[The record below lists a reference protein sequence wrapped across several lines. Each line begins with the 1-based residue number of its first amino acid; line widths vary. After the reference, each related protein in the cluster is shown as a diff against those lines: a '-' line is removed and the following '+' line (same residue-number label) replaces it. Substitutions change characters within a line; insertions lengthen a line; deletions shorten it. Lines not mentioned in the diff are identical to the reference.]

1 MTGPIKKFSCPHCD
15 KEHAILTSKC
25 PETGDPI
32 SIIYKLQGRVV
43 GGKYE
48 VGKRIAEGGMGIV
61 YEGRH
66 RDIGKRVAIKFLFPE
81 MKASE
86 EVLSRFQNEARIAAS
101 IAHKNIVDV
110 FDVGSTHDGVPFII
124 MEYLEGNSLGD
135 IMQLGTVSEQMAIEI
150 CIEILSALNAV
161 HSKGIIHRDLK
172 PDNTF
177 VMEQSGGDQ
186 IVKLLDFGISYLS
199 GPMELEGKELL
210 KTKTGIIIG
219 TPKYMS
225 PEQARGSK
233 TLDARADLYAVGVM
247 LYQMVTGKLP
257 FDAENYNSLIIAIT
271 SEEPIPPRFYR
282 PELSTVLED
291 IILKAIEKDPNRRF
305 QSAAEFAAHLMILKG
320 FEASV
325 PSFVA
330 AIPDD
335 VMQKIRNS
343 IPPELR
349 GRQLTP
355 SVEILTSDIA
365 KRRLTPSIG
374 SFSKAKG
381 QARSPSQRP
390 SNGTPGDRSTSY
402 PSISFSDRSRTPSP
416 VTGTPPPDMQ
426 RSFSPFPFVS
436 EEIALERTLPGK
448 TPSEPPSFIPV
459 TPRSTSYAPPAAA
472 EKKTRWMVPVLV
484 VGLSILAGA
493 AAISIAVRGGLFGKE
508 KAGPAA
514 PGEPVRVVE
523 TKSQGAVEAPRWKV
537 TIEGLPG
544 GASVYVDGDL
554 HPERPLVLDER
565 PSARRIAVEAPGY
578 ERWEKSVAVHSDI
591 SLSLE
596 MSPAGPPEE
605 TAGEPQKTAKAKKKK
620 QEAPREPQ
628 EEEAKTQTKKK
639 IDITYPGLKK

>member
-15 KEHAILTSKC
+15 KEHSILTSKC

-81 MKASE
+81 LKTSE

-124 MEYLEGNSLGD
+124 MEYLEGSSLGD
-135 IMQLGTVSEQMAIEI
+135 IMQLGTVSEPMAIEI
-150 CIEILSALNAV
+150 CLEILSALNAV

-199 GPMELEGKELL
+199 GPVEMEGKELL
-210 KTKTGIIIG
+210 KTKTGLIIG

-233 TLDARADLYAVGVM
+233 NLDARADLYAVGVM
-247 LYQMVTGKLP
+247 LYQMVTGSLP

-320 FEASV
+320 FETSV

-335 VMQKIRNS
+335 VMQKIRDS

-355 SVEILTSDIA
+355 SVEILVSDIA
-365 KRRLTPSIG
+365 KRRLTPSLGIL
-374 SFSKAKG
+374 KAKG
-381 QARSPSQRP
+381 QARSPSQGP
-390 SNGTPGDRSTSY
+390 SSGMHGDRSSSY
-402 PSISFSDRSRTPSP
+402 PSLSFGDRSRTPSP
-416 VTGTPPPDMQ
+416 VTRTPPPDMQ

-472 EKKTRWMVPVLV
+472 EKKTRWTVPVLV
-484 VGLSILAGA
+484 AGLSILAGA
-493 AAISIAVRGGLFGKE
+493 AVLSIAMRSGLFGKE

-514 PGEPVRVVE
+514 PAEPPKVVE
-523 TKSQGAVEAPRWKV
+523 TKSQGAVETPRWKV

-554 HPERPLVLDER
+554 HPERPLVVDER
-565 PSARRIAVEAPGY
+565 PSARKIAVEAPGY
-578 ERWEKSVAVHSDI
+578 EPWEKSVAVHSDI
-591 SLSLE
+591 LLTLE

-605 TAGEPQKTAKAKKKK
+605 AAEEPQKATKAKKKK
-620 QEAPREPQ
+620 QEPSQAPQ
-628 EEEAKTQTKKK
+628 EEESKTQTKKK